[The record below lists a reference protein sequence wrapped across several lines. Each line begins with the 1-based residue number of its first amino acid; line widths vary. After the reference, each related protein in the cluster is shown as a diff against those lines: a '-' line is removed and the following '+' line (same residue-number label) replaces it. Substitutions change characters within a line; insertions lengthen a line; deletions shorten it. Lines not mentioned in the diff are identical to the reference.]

1 MLIKYRIRKL
11 SGYKRIVLLLFV
23 MPQFVWLTPLLTF
36 GSLPRVCL
44 ATKEFYS
51 EVHPKNWVQILGG
64 QFIVESAV
72 YIGRS

>member
-23 MPQFVWLTPLLTF
+23 MSQFVWLTPLLTF

-44 ATKEFYS
+44 VTKEFYS
-51 EVHPKNWVQILGG
+51 EVHPKIGYKFERDSSLWNQL
-64 QFIVESAV
+64 FI
-72 YIGRS
+72 